1 MQANSIICSGTSRF
15 LNDTYTTNLHTNR
28 IDITTGSNYATNL
41 TPYVWQIISRQEEPI
56 IGLIQNNSDGT
67 QTTDQ
72 LWLHKDDI
80 YMQATWDGTRS
91 SLKEALSNKLS
102 LSGGTMTGDIIT
114 PGNDSYGVKPATTNY
129 GRIGTLDKR
138 FYEMYASYLYA
149 TNGTKHLKLSN
160 TDLVYAAKSGTTAD
174 TWDGTNTSLKTAL
187 GAKFNS
193 AGGTIS
199 GAVSMSNNLTV
210 SGSGSFNTGTVRT
223 NSGAINFY
231 RNPSQDVMTS
241 AIQDTV
247 NGLEI
252 MIPTSRSTN
261 IRVISSTGYINLLT
275 KYGVGVYNEVGD
287 GYKGITASNFTTAS
301 SRVVKKN
308 IKDITVTDAKKI
320 LDLRPCTFDFKIGN
334 EKNCAGMIAEEVMDV
349 YPHLVSVPDNYD
361 EEEAIE
367 KTAKGE
373 LAQVPSLHYSKFV
386 PYLIKMVQEQQ
397 KEIDELRERLT
408 S

>member
-1 MQANSIICSGTSRF
+1 MIGNNLLINGTSRF

-28 IDITTGSNYATNL
+28 IDVTTGSNYLSSL
-41 TPYVWQIISRQEEPI
+41 TPYVWSIYSKQEEP
-56 IGLIQNNSDGT
+56 LLYLTQADSNGT
-67 QTTDQ
+67 VTDQ
-72 LWLHKDDI
+72 LHIKKDDI
-80 YMQATWDGTRS
+80 YIQATWDGTHS
-91 SLKEALSNKLS
+91 SLQDALSYKLS

-129 GRIGTLDKR
+129 GRIGTVDKR
-138 FYEMYASYLYA
+138 FYEMYSSYLYA

-160 TDLVYAAKSGTTAD
+160 TDLIYAAKSGTAAD

-187 GAKFNS
+187 GAKFAS

-199 GAVSMSNNLTV
+199 GAVSMSDNLTV
-210 SGSGSFNTGTVRT
+210 TKTGSFNGGTVKT
-223 NSGAINFY
+223 NTYAINFY
-231 RNPSQDVMTS
+231 YNGTSNAMTS
-241 AIQDTV
+241 AIQDTS

-252 MIPTSRSTN
+252 MVPTTRSTN

-275 KYGVGVYNEVGD
+275 KYGIGVYNEVGD

-308 IKDITVTDAKKI
+308 IKDITVADAKKI

-373 LAQVPSLHYSKFV
+373 LTQVPSLDYSKFV

-397 KEIDELRERLT
+397 KEIDELKAIINQ
-408 S
+408 